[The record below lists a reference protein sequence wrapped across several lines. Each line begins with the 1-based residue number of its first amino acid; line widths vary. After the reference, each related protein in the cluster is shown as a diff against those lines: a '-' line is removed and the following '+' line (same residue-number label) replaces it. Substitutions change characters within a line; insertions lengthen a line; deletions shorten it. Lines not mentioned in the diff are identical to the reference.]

1 MFLRCT
7 LVLLLLQSYP
17 AQTNAIAQVT
27 PSSLPEIIRVE
38 AQSQKGFL
46 YPYYLYVPPGLRGEK
61 NKNVEHTIL
70 VIPNNTG
77 KENDDFAV
85 HDSAA
90 LQLAKTLRGIITRR
104 NLSVVLLI
112 PAFPR
117 PKTDWQI
124 YTHALDRDSLLAT
137 KKEYKRIDLQLIRM
151 IDDARE
157 SLRAGGLRL
166 DKRVFMFGF
175 SASGMFTNR
184 FAFLHPERVK
194 AAAFGSPG
202 GWAIAPVASW
212 KGKALPYPIGVADF
226 KAVSGK
232 AFDIRRLKQ
241 VPLFLFMGDEDTN
254 DSVVY
259 RDSYE
264 VEDEKLIFDLFGKT
278 LMDRWPITKAIY
290 GEQLPKATL
299 KLYSKAGHIF
309 NKEMT
314 DDVIAFFSSHLQG

>member
-1 MFLRCT
+1 MLRCI
-7 LVLLLLQSYP
+7 LVLLLLQIYL
-17 AQTNAIAQVT
+17 ARTDTIAQVA
-27 PSSLPEIIRVE
+27 PPSLPEVTRVE

-46 YPYYLYVPPGLRGEK
+46 YPYYLYVPPGLQGEK
-61 NKNVEHTIL
+61 NKNIEHTIL

-77 KENDDFAV
+77 KETDDFAV

-90 LQLAKTLRGIITRR
+90 LQFAKTLRGVIARR
-104 NLSVVLLI
+104 NLNVVLLI
-112 PAFPR
+112 PVFPR

-124 YTHALDRDSLLAT
+124 YTHALDRDSLLTT

-151 IDDARE
+151 IDDARGR
-157 SLRAGGLRL
+157 LGAGGLRL
-166 DKRVFMFGF
+166 DKRAFMFGF

-202 GWAIAPVASW
+202 GWAIAPVTSW
-212 KGKALPYPIGVADF
+212 KGQTLRYPIGVADF

-232 AFDIRRLKQ
+232 TFDIKKLKR

-264 VEDEKLIFDLFGKT
+264 AEDEKLIFDLFGKT
-278 LMDRWPITKAIY
+278 LMERWPVTKTIY

-299 KLYSKAGHIF
+299 KLYPKAGHIF
-309 NKEMT
+309 NREMT
-314 DDVIAFFSSHLQG
+314 DDVLAFFSSHLHD